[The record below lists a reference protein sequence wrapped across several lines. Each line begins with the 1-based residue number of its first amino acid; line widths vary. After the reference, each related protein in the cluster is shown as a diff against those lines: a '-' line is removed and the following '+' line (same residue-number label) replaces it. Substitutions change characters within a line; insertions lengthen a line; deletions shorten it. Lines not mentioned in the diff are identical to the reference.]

1 MKEGRDI
8 HRGEGITMFTPAIEE
23 EYRATYDNGRKCR
36 NNNIMQAQTYV
47 NNPMLYKGNKIEV
60 RIYFFIASTNPLII
74 YSQNNAHL
82 RMCAVP
88 YDRFSN
94 RKEVFFIYF

>member
-1 MKEGRDI
+1 
-8 HRGEGITMFTPAIEE
+8 
-23 EYRATYDNGRKCR
+23 
-36 NNNIMQAQTYV
+36 
-47 NNPMLYKGNKIEV
+47 MLYKGNKIEV

-88 YDRFSN
+88 YDKFSN